1 MEILSGIDIL
11 IARNALNSS
20 AVWLGDWYKETT
32 NFSYWKKLQK
42 LNIHSNTGKIY
53 NSRAEIRKN
62 RHTHT
67 HTQKHTHTH
76 TTSPYVTRMICNRR
90 YWVPRYQK
98 ILINLGTIRIY
109 KLDQTF
115 SFYFLCYRTWED
127 LFFLD
132 YVQWYYLDSS
142 DKSISYTSI

>member
-1 MEILSGIDIL
+1 MILNFKLSFGNTI
-11 IARNALNSS
+11 
-20 AVWLGDWYKETT
+20 WYWHFDCKECLEFFSRLTWWSVQRDQ

-42 LNIHSNTGKIY
+42 LNIHSNTGKTY
-53 NSRAEIRKN
+53 NSPAEIRKN

-67 HTQKHTHTH
+67 HTKKHTHTH

-90 YWVPRYQK
+90 YWVVRYQK
-98 ILINLGTIRIY
+98 ILINLGTIRKY

-115 SFYFLCYRTWED
+115 YLCCMTWED

-132 YVQWYYLDSS
+132 YV
-142 DKSISYTSI
+142 